1 MSAAAMNLP
10 QAEWYFDFLSPFAWL
25 QWNRL
30 PALRERLAIRPV
42 PVVLGAIL
50 SHTGGKGPAEVAGK
64 RAFTYR
70 FLRWQAQR
78 AGVPLRFP
86 PSHPFNPLPALRLA
100 VALDAREDAIDAI
113 FRAIWED
120 GGALDTAQSL
130 APLAQRFGIADV
142 AATIAA
148 AQVKDALRMHT
159 EDAIRRGVFGVPTL
173 AIGPQLFW
181 GNDATPMALD
191 WLDDP
196 ARFTDAESRRLDTL
210 PIGVSR

>member
-1 MSAAAMNLP
+1 MSLP
-10 QAEWYFDFLSPFAWL
+10 RADWYFDFISPFAWL
-25 QWNRL
+25 QWQRL

-50 SHTGGKGPAEVAGK
+50 ASAGSKGPAEVPGK

-70 FLRWQAQR
+70 FVRWQAQR

-113 FRAIWED
+113 FRAIWEH
-120 GGALDTAQSL
+120 GGALDTAQAL
-130 APLAQRFGIADV
+130 APLATRFGIDDV
-142 AATIAA
+142 GAAIAA
-148 AQVKDALRMHT
+148 PAVKDALRGNT
-159 EDAIRRGVFGVPTL
+159 ESAIARGVFGVPTL
-173 AIGPQLFW
+173 AIGEQLFW
-181 GNDATPMALD
+181 GDDATPMALD

-196 ARFTDAESRRLDTL
+196 ARFDDAESRRLEAL
-210 PIGVSR
+210 PIGVARA